1 MSFQLT
7 RLVDPHTGASSH
19 RLAWLASRPDGVPAG
34 SAYLRLFTAAGHG
47 HLAELDLHVHP
58 AERRAGVGSR
68 LLAAALAAAR
78 EEGRRCVTAEAEA
91 GAPGEAFLAA
101 RGFRPALGLTFTRL
115 ALAGVDTAVL
125 AAALAEPHPGYRL
138 VSWEGVVPDELAE
151 TFAASRRA
159 MDDMPMD
166 GLDYRPTPWDVARVR
181 GAAEAIARCGELL
194 YTVAAVD
201 ADRGTIAGFTEL
213 VVPGDGTGDGQH
225 YGTGVLPEHR
235 GRGLGRR
242 MKAEMI
248 RLVRERHP
256 DLGGLLADTADGNT
270 YMRGIN
276 DALGYVPT
284 HRTVRYRL
292 DL

>member
-1 MSFQLT
+1 MSLHVT
-7 RLVDPHTGASSH
+7 HLVDPHAGGSGR
-19 RLAWLASRPDGVPAG
+19 RLAWLVSRPGGVPAG
-34 SAYLRLFTAAGHG
+34 SAYLRLFTVAGDEY
-47 HLAELDLHVHP
+47 LAELDLHVHP

-91 GAPGEAFLAA
+91 GAPG
-101 RGFRPALGLTFTRL
+101 
-115 ALAGVDTAVL
+115 
-125 AAALAEPHPGYRL
+125 
-138 VSWEGVVPDELAE
+138 
-151 TFAASRRA
+151 
-159 MDDMPMD
+159 
-166 GLDYRPTPWDVARVR
+166 
-181 GAAEAIARCGELL
+181 
-194 YTVAAVD
+194 D
-201 ADRGTIAGFTEL
+201 A
-213 VVPGDGTGDGQH
+213 QH

-235 GRGLGRR
+235 GRGLGRW

-284 HRTVRYRL
+284 HRTVRFRL